1 MIIKILLLL
10 LIVFAVFFL
19 FKLLKRKNGA
29 ELFNFLTTTLATLL
43 GVLIAVSLTN
53 YQEKLKETED
63 TVKLM
68 KSAKRTLD
76 LNYEYAKGTIQ
87 YLESQYKDSLN
98 SEVKINR
105 ELINNSLPYPDLF
118 EQIILSE
125 NSSKNI
131 SEASLFNMYNVLVNL
146 RRLSGK
152 NIERRTYLRELERLK
167 TIMQLEIDYQSG
179 NLSYSA
185 LEKKIQ
191 TIVKKDLQ

>member
-98 SEVKINR
+98 SEVKINK

-131 SEASLFNMYNVLVNL
+131 SEASLFNMYNALVNL

-167 TIMQLEIDYQSG
+167 TIMQLEIDYQNG
-179 NLSYSA
+179 NLSYPT

>member
-1 MIIKILLLL
+1 MIIKTLLLL
-10 LIVFAVFFL
+10 LIVFTVFFL
-19 FKLLKRKNGA
+19 FQLLKRKNGA